1 MRLSPRASGNAVIKA
16 VMSNSKGIGTSK
28 ADSRANSG
36 LKGQN
41 GHEVSSKTH
50 SIATTQNQRSVITQY
65 VNYVKEEY
73 GNRVMENINNETMK
87 EFIDHKLNEDG
98 ISGATANTYISELG
112 RISDNL
118 NELGVNS
125 VSREEITSYREDLK
139 EQGVNLQGDHL
150 DRSYNEADKIV
161 ENMYNDSPYGLSA
174 ELQYEAGLRADDA
187 LNSEKWTINEDNSLH
202 IENSKGGVEYD
213 TKILNEE
220 LIEKVREAIEQEY
233 KGNYE
238 DYRESLKEAVEQ
250 QGEEWNGTHG
260 LRYDFAQE
268 RVEELREQGLTDSE
282 ALAQT
287 SQEMGHSREEITLH
301 YLSGK

>member
-16 VMSNSKGIGTSK
+16 VMSNSQGIGTSK

-41 GHEVSSKTH
+41 GQNVSSKTH
-50 SIATTQNQRSVITQY
+50 SVATTQNQRSVITQY
-65 VNYVKEEY
+65 VNYLKEEH
-73 GNRVMENINNETMK
+73 GNRVMEHINNDTMK
-87 EFIDHKLNEDG
+87 EFIDHKLNEDN
-98 ISGATANTYISELG
+98 ISGTTANTYISELG
-112 RISDNL
+112 RIADNL
-118 NELGVNS
+118 NELGVNN
-125 VSREEITSYREDLK
+125 VSREEITNYREDLK
-139 EQGVNLQGDHL
+139 EQGVNLQGDHI
-150 DRSYNEADKIV
+150 DRAYNEADKIV
-161 ENMYNDSPYGLSA
+161 ENMYNDTPYGLSA

-187 LNSEKWTINEDNSLH
+187 LNSDKWTINEDNSLH

-220 LIEKVREAIEQEY
+220 LIEKVKEAIEQEY
-233 KGNYE
+233 RGNYD

-250 QGEEWNGTHG
+250 NGEDWNGTHG
-260 LRYDFAQE
+260 LRYDYAQE
-268 RVEELREQGLTDSE
+268 RVEELREQGLTDTE

-301 YLSGK
+301 YLGR

>member
-1 MRLSPRASGNAVIKA
+1 
-16 VMSNSKGIGTSK
+16 MSNSKGIGTSK

-50 SIATTQNQRSVITQY
+50 STATTQNQRSVITQY